1 MESLLHRPEPPDN
14 EAARKTLR
22 QKVYENLRA
31 SIISGEI
38 LPGQNLTLR
47 RLSSQ
52 YAVSIVPVRE
62 ALFQLAAEG
71 VIVQRNNRDYRVGT
85 LTPGEFDEVY
95 RMREL
100 LELDVARESIGKQ
113 PPEAEGRLVPIVE
126 CMQASVKSAPDY
138 VRCNQVFHFTLYSF
152 ADLPMTMRIIESLWT
167 RIGPYLSIHSEMIAD
182 RGPTVAHHVSILD
195 AYLARDE
202 DTFLERLREDLRHAR
217 EMLTPLVERLNVD
230 SDSNLRDHIVAT
242 ALGRQPQPD

>member
-1 MESLLHRPEPPDN
+1 MDSLLYAPKPSE
-14 EAARKTLR
+14 EEVARKTLR
-22 QKVYENLRA
+22 QKVYESLRA

-52 YAVSIVPVRE
+52 YQVSIVPVRE

-85 LTPGEFDEVY
+85 LTPAEFDEVY

-100 LELDVARESIGKQ
+100 LELYVAQESIRSQ
-113 PPEAEGRLVPIVE
+113 PAEAEERLVSIVE
-126 CMQASVKSAPDY
+126 CMQASVRTAPAY

-167 RIGPYLSIHSEMIAD
+167 RIGPYLSIHSEMIED

-202 DTFLERLREDLRHAR
+202 SAFVDRLRRDLRHAR

-230 SDSNLRDHIVAT
+230 SDSNLRDLIVAT
-242 ALGRQPQPD
+242 ALGRQQQPG